1 MGAPELS
8 YLPRNYQFPRSA
20 MTPLALPQVSMAV
33 REAHGLAF
41 GEYGHLV
48 DRKNHAA
55 FCLDAYEGGIIGDD
69 ALDWLTAYPNDY
81 GLHLVTQEVVEAV
94 ESRLSFSKTGLI
106 RGVKR
111 RSKLLGTPSYELQ
124 PAAQKAMACI
134 EAGLFTAD
142 AVADLVEM
150 GPDCAYHLIQK
161 VQQTLTDIASAD
173 CPEMKDWLVMEVYGE
188 SFNVSAKMQQRFELS
203 LPPADC
209 EDFQEVRVFL
219 FKALDAMSSFLIH
232 FHTPSTFMG
241 VHSYDLNGYADA
253 YGELKDRVRNSTVD
267 ELTTYLMET
276 PIAQLPFETW
286 ALGFEDDDDRDES
299 IVAEAAYL
307 LKEMDQLTQDTHF
320 TLNHEQGSN
329 PSEEMREL
337 IAQIGDSISAGS
349 KFSSVLSVIKDA
361 FEVCLHHAVNKDHAT
376 SEHELTGSAEEGC
389 GLFETL
395 VVFVK
400 GEYESLE
407 SEALNNFDD
416 RVQGLCDL
424 YISFPLDQEL
434 LSRQTRPILVKT
446 QQCFALLKR
455 ITKSLE
461 DLEHAQ

>member
-1 MGAPELS
+1 
-8 YLPRNYQFPRSA
+8 
-20 MTPLALPQVSMAV
+20 MAV

-81 GLHLVTQEVVEAV
+81 GLYMVTQEVVEAV

-111 RSKLLGTPSYELQ
+111 RSKLLGTPAYELQ

-134 EAGLFTAD
+134 EAGLFPAD
-142 AVADLVEM
+142 AVADLVVM

-161 VQQTLTDIASAD
+161 VEQTLIDVASAD
-173 CPEMKDWLVMEVYGE
+173 CPEMQKWLAMEVYGE
-188 SFNVSAKMQQRFELS
+188 SFNVSAQMLQRFDLP

-241 VHSYDLNGYADA
+241 IHSYDLNGYSDA
-253 YGELKDRVRNSTVD
+253 YGEMKDRVRSSTLD

-286 ALGFEDDDDRDES
+286 ALGFDDDENRDES
-299 IVAEAAYL
+299 VVANAAYL

-320 TLNHEQGSN
+320 TLNYGQGVNQSA
-329 PSEEMREL
+329 EIKEL
-337 IAQIGDSISAGS
+337 IAQVEDSISAGS
-349 KFSSVLSVIKDA
+349 KFSTVLSVIKDA
-361 FEVCLHHAVNKDHAT
+361 FEVCLQHAVNKDHAT

-400 GEYESLE
+400 DEYEALE
-407 SEALNNFDD
+407 EEALNSFDE
-416 RVQGLCDL
+416 RVQGMCDL
-424 YISFPLDQEL
+424 YISLPLDQEL
-434 LSRQTRPILVKT
+434 LSQVSVPILSKT